1 MPSRP
6 FPDDTPWYDRPQA
19 DARVDGRRK
28 PKNVIPRVLGTSRY
42 LVIFAVLGSF
52 ISSAALMVYG
62 LIRAIGMIGTFF
74 EQRAT
79 EEELA
84 RDLILDALSIV
95 DIFLLGTVLYIISA
109 GLYQLFVDSEL
120 KLPDWLVIR
129 TIEDLKVRLAGVIV
143 VGMIVAFLGFVVDWE
158 GGTDIIAP
166 ALGIAAIIVAIG
178 LYFRVAPET
187 AASHTTASAV
197 PTTDGPASGE
207 D

>member
-1 MPSRP
+1 
-6 FPDDTPWYDRPQA
+6 
-19 DARVDGRRK
+19 
-28 PKNVIPRVLGTSRY
+28 VIPRVLGTSRY
-42 LVIFAVLGSF
+42 LVILAVVGSF
-52 ISSAALMVYG
+52 ISSAVLMVYG
-62 LIRAIGMIGTFF
+62 LLRAIGMLGTFF
-74 EQRAT
+74 EERAN

-109 GLYQLFVDSEL
+109 GLYQLFVDAEL

-178 LYFRVAPET
+178 LYFRVAPES
-187 AASHTTASAV
+187 AATHVMPEQARAV
-197 PTTDGPASGE
+197 DGRPSGE
-207 D
+207 P